1 MTNEHERTLK
11 MKREY
16 ITLFNA
22 GLSPREIARK
32 FNLSESTVYNSLQEI
47 ADVNGV
53 IGGRN
58 ALLAQPRDYPE
69 VSKRSYTHVDP
80 IDMEVLLHSTRE
92 TVAKF
97 RAISAKLD
105 AFLKEA
111 EAQLAQ
117 EEEEKRKEE
126 KA

>member
-22 GLSPREIARK
+22 GLGPREIAKK

-53 IGGRN
+53 IGGRD
-58 ALLAQPRDYPE
+58 ALLTQPHAYPE
-69 VSKRSYTHVDP
+69 GSERNYTPVKP
-80 IDMEVLLHSTRE
+80 IDMQVLLRSTRE

-97 RAISAKLD
+97 RAISARLD

-111 EAQLAQ
+111 EEELIQ
-117 EEEEKRKEE
+117 EEERCKEE
-126 KA
+126 RA